1 MDDDKWVNQEGRL
14 SENELGLLLQKE
26 GGECDDRYSSQ
37 VLFAYRLL
45 ILFSKIPMDVNGVR
59 EFFYVCRIFFLVW
72 ILLEKYDSGGS
83 CRRNILRHS

>member
-45 ILFSKIPMDVNGVR
+45 ILFRDRV
-59 EFFYVCRIFFLVW
+59 Y
-72 ILLEKYDSGGS
+72 LLKY
-83 CRRNILRHS
+83 RRAASRTTLSQSLIVVIT

>member
-45 ILFSKIPMDVNGVR
+45 ILFSKIPMDVN
-59 EFFYVCRIFFLVW
+59 
-72 ILLEKYDSGGS
+72 
-83 CRRNILRHS
+83 